1 MLNATP
7 LADWIFSTLNTSEHA
22 YTDIS
27 PLQLD
32 EWWWEKIQVKPD
44 WLQLQ
49 KTLEWV
55 WQVHTFGLA
64 CLFLFMACV
73 SFFTFLTLQAQ
84 LSARPNLSTL
94 SVCLCISG
102 VTQSLSLFI
111 DPYGS
116 KQMIPNVLT
125 AILEDLTFPCLLSSL
140 SFLQIDFQHI
150 IQINVDPSSVFN
162 ETLLSVI
169 VTSHFFFVLAT
180 DILWTLKSSYQVIW
194 LITQLIFTAWGI
206 YLSSSCLWNHSKF
219 LRSLV
224 NFPLVFLSR
233 NDLSFSSQRGF
244 YHLGRPTQSS
254 IATINKS
261 RLELTSSR
269 SESCEYMIQ
278 TPQGGLTY
286 DQIKSSS
293 KTTAVDETDH
303 NDYSVSQP
311 QPNCFLISPEARK
324 SLSHEINNRMSQNQ
338 LDQPTMSANS
348 QLVQPLQTFRLE
360 SNNTGPFTLGHM
372 DNLVSPSYDQTSQ
385 QRRRT
390 LPNFQVMKQTP
401 SREIRSSRSSL
412 YQSQRSS
419 KTFSQEFQTDTND
432 VRLNRRSQV
441 EKLIRKIIAVAMLGL
456 TLCMLQLYSVLGPHG
471 LLAERS
477 NVSVVPWFCFQT
489 VCRIVE
495 LLLGYL
501 LITITKYSLYSYCCR
516 GNRSFCKT

>member
-27 PLQLD
+27 PLQLE

-73 SFFTFLTLQAQ
+73 SFFTFLSLQAQ

-102 VTQSLSLFI
+102 VTQSLGLFI

-116 KQMIPNVLT
+116 KEMMPNVLT
-125 AILEDLTFPCLLSSL
+125 AILGDLTFPCLLSSL

-150 IQINVDPSSVFN
+150 IQINVDPSSVTN

-169 VTSHFFFVLAT
+169 ITSHFFLVLAA

-194 LITQLIFTAWGI
+194 LVTQLIFTAWGI
-206 YLSSSCLWNHSKF
+206 YLSSSCLWNYSKF

-233 NDLSFSSQRGF
+233 NDLSFSSQKGF
-244 YHLGRPTQSS
+244 YHLGRPAQTS
-254 IATINKS
+254 ITTVTKS
-261 RLELTSSR
+261 RLEVTSSR
-269 SESCEYMIQ
+269 SKSYDYMIQ
-278 TPQGGLTY
+278 APQGGLTY

-293 KTTAVDETDH
+293 KTTTAEGIDH
-303 NDYSVSQP
+303 NDSSVTKP
-311 QPNCFLISPEARK
+311 QSNCFIISPEARK
-324 SLSHEINNRMSQNQ
+324 SLSYEINSC
-338 LDQPTMSANS
+338 LDQPTMPANS

-360 SNNTGPFTLGHM
+360 SNSTGPFILGHI
-372 DNLVSPSYDQTSQ
+372 DNSVSSSGGQASQ

-390 LPNFQVMKQTP
+390 LPNFQAMEQMP
-401 SREIRSSRSSL
+401 CCEFRSSRCSL

-419 KTFSQEFQTDTND
+419 RTFSQEFQTDTND
-432 VRLNRRSQV
+432 VRLNRRSRV
-441 EKLIRKIIAVAMLGL
+441 EKRIRKIIAAAMLGL

-471 LLAERS
+471 LFAESS

-495 LLLGYL
+495 FLLGYL
-501 LITITKYSLYSYCCR
+501 LISITKYSLHSYCCR
-516 GNRSFCKT
+516 DNRSSCKT